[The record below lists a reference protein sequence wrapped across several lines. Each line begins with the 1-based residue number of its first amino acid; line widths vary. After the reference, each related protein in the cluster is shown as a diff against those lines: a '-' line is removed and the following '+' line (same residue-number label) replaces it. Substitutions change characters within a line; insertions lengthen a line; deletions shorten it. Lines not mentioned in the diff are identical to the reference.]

1 MINPKE
7 IIKVLLKQKI
17 KFYTGVPDSTL
28 KGFIT
33 ELMKLKNISHR
44 VAVNEG
50 NAIGSAIGYY
60 LATKKVPL
68 VYMQNSGLTN
78 ALNPILTLSKL
89 YSVPMILIIGW
100 RGFPGLGP
108 KGKKPDE
115 PQHLHIGPATKNL
128 LFSSK
133 LTTVVLSKKIYKK
146 QLKEAIKVARKK
158 SKIIAILIKR
168 RIVDQYE
175 PKVAKTKLK
184 YKRFDYLKK
193 LVALKKNGDNFVA
206 TTGFSARELYF
217 LNEKNFAGHS
227 KSFYCVGAMGHA
239 AMIATELANFQNKK
253 KGKRTFIIDG
263 DGAALMHLGSM
274 TITGKSKNKN
284 LVHIIFNNR
293 IHESTGN
300 HPISNENFNFKKMF
314 ELCGYKKS
322 IEIYDLDKFNSI
334 LKKGFL
340 QGPTGIVVHVKPG
353 TIKGLPRQDSPK
365 ILKKILNF

>member
-1 MINPKE
+1 MINPKQ
-7 IIKVLLKQKI
+7 ILKVLLKQKI
-17 KFYTGVPDSTL
+17 KFYTGVPDTTL

-33 ELMKLKNISHR
+33 ELMKLKSISHR

-89 YSVPMILIIGW
+89 YTVPMVLIIGW
-100 RGFPGLGP
+100 RGFPGVGP
-108 KGKKPDE
+108 KGKKLDE
-115 PQHLHIGPATKNL
+115 PQHHHIGPSTKNL
-128 LFSSK
+128 LSSSK
-133 LTTVVLSKKIYKK
+133 LTTIVLNKKIYKK
-146 QLKEAIKVARKK
+146 QLNEAVKFARKK
-158 SKIIAILIKR
+158 SKIVVILVKR
-168 RIVDQYE
+168 RIVDQYQ
-175 PKVAKTKLK
+175 PKLLKTKLK
-184 YKRFDYLKK
+184 FKRFDYLNK
-193 LVALKKNGDNFVA
+193 LVGLKKRGDNFVA

-217 LNEKNFAGHS
+217 LNEKNLLGHS

-239 AMIATELANFQNKK
+239 SMIASELSNFQNKK

-300 HPISNENFNFKKMF
+300 HPISSENFNFKKMF
-314 ELCGYKKS
+314 ELCGYKKTF
-322 IEIYDLDKFNSI
+322 EIYDLKKFNI
-334 LKKGFL
+334 LLKKGFL
-340 QGPTGIVVHVKPG
+340 QGPTGIVIHVKPG
-353 TIKGLPRQDSPK
+353 TIDDLPRQASPK